1 MDMKMLARLGALVFV
16 AVAILATAVE
26 FGRKEV
32 EPSPLPSA
40 SSGEPDPLRAELVR
54 CQMLGEAGIR
64 DTACLRAWAENR
76 RRFMAPRLPSQSAR
90 PMERSLETSRST
102 AAEDPIRNDTQSA
115 TATPEGD

>member
-1 MDMKMLARLGALVFV
+1 MDMKMLARLSALVFV

-40 SSGEPDPLRAELVR
+40 SIGEPDPLRAELVR

-76 RRFMAPRLPSQSAR
+76 RRFMAPGAR

-102 AAEDPIRNDTQSA
+102 AAEDPIQKDTQSA
-115 TATPEGD
+115 TATPESK

>member
-40 SSGEPDPLRAELVR
+40 SIGEPDPLRVELVR

-76 RRFMAPRLPSQSAR
+76 RRFMAPGAR
-90 PMERSLETSRST
+90 SMERLSETPPST
-102 AAEDPIRNDTQSA
+102 AAEDPIQKDTQSA

>member
-1 MDMKMLARLGALVFV
+1 MEMKMLARLGALVFV

-54 CQMLGEAGIR
+54 CQMLGEEGIR

-76 RRFMAPRLPSQSAR
+76 RRFMAPGAR
-90 PMERSLETSRST
+90 SMERLSEAPPST
-102 AAEDPIRNDTQSA
+102 AAEDPIQKDTQSA

>member
-76 RRFMAPRLPSQSAR
+76 RRFMAPGAR
-90 PMERSLETSRST
+90 SMERLSETPPST
-102 AAEDPIRNDTQSA
+102 AAEDPIQKDTQSA
-115 TATPEGD
+115 TATPESE

>member
-16 AVAILATAVE
+16 VVAILATAVE

-76 RRFMAPRLPSQSAR
+76 RRFMASGAR
-90 PMERSLETSRST
+90 PMDRLSETPPST
-102 AAEDPIRNDTQSA
+102 AAEHPIQKGTQSA
-115 TATPEGD
+115 TATPESE

>member
-76 RRFMAPRLPSQSAR
+76 RRFMAPGAR
-90 PMERSLETSRST
+90 SMERLSETPPST
-102 AAEDPIRNDTQSA
+102 AAEDPIQRDTQSA
-115 TATPEGD
+115 TATPESE

>member
-76 RRFMAPRLPSQSAR
+76 RRFMAPGAR
-90 PMERSLETSRST
+90 SMERLSETPPST
-102 AAEDPIRNDTQSA
+102 AAEDPIQKNTQSA
-115 TATPEGD
+115 TGTPEGD

>member
-76 RRFMAPRLPSQSAR
+76 RRFMAPGAR
-90 PMERSLETSRST
+90 PMERLSETPPST
-102 AAEDPIRNDTQSA
+102 AAEDPIQKDTQSA
-115 TATPEGD
+115 TATPESE

>member
-1 MDMKMLARLGALVFV
+1 MLARLGALVFV

-64 DTACLRAWAENR
+64 DTACLRAWAESR
-76 RRFMAPRLPSQSAR
+76 RRFMAPGAR
-90 PMERSLETSRST
+90 PMRRLSETPPST
-102 AAEDPIRNDTQSA
+102 AAEDPVQKDTQSA
-115 TATPEGD
+115 TATPESK

>member
-76 RRFMAPRLPSQSAR
+76 RRFMAPGAGS
-90 PMERSLETSRST
+90 MERLSETPPST
-102 AAEDPIRNDTQSA
+102 AAEDPIQKDTQSA